1 MTLCRKGI
9 ALNHRLGLS
18 GSTILSDPDQ
28 LSFLFER
35 GLDHVEIGEFPDDA
49 SYQTFRQMTDDHH
62 LESFGIHSPLIRGRS
77 KYDLI
82 EHVAVDPE
90 QAREAFEQ
98 EVARLAAHGAA
109 YVLVHFPYFAGT
121 STSPSQKIEEGLK
134 FLHRLKETYALP
146 IVCEPKLG
154 RNRSGKGMEYLW
166 RFPVELWKRYDLD
179 ICVDLGD
186 YRMAAGENWRAYVE
200 PLLPFTSVVHLHN
213 VCYIEDKYFWIPL
226 HPDKGKWNGAYD
238 MEPMLQM
245 LGEGREK
252 YFIFEHT
259 PHVNPTPE
267 EVDEGIR
274 WVKDV
279 LGGV

>member
-1 MTLCRKGI
+1 M
-9 ALNHRLGLS
+9 NHRLGLS
-18 GSTILSDPDQ
+18 GSTILSDTHQ
-28 LSFLFER
+28 FSFLFER
-35 GLDHVEIGEFPDDA
+35 GLDHVEIGEFPDET
-49 SYQTFRQMTDDHH
+49 SYETFKEMAEDHQ
-62 LESFGIHSPLIRGRS
+62 LNSFGIHSPLLRGRS

-82 EHVAVDPE
+82 ERVAVDPE
-90 QAREAFEQ
+90 EARHSFER
-98 EVARLAAHGAA
+98 EVARLAEERAS

-121 STSPSQKIEEGLK
+121 STSPFQKIEEGLK

-154 RNRSGKGMEYLW
+154 RNRSGKGIDYL
-166 RFPVELWKRYDLD
+166 RQFPVELWERYGLD

-186 YRMAAGENWRAYVE
+186 YRMAAAEDWRSYVE

-213 VCYIEDKYFWIPL
+213 VSYVEDKYYWIPI
-226 HPDKGKWNGAYD
+226 HPDKGRWNGAYD

-259 PHVNPTPE
+259 PHMNPTSE

-274 WVKDV
+274 WVRDV
-279 LGGV
+279 FSRV